1 LNERRLALIVA
12 LIGLIGI
19 SHAVIF
25 IRLAGEAPA
34 LFLAVM
40 RVGVATLVF
49 APFAWR
55 AWGTGITGRQFLLS
69 IAAGLFLALHFG
81 VWIESVQRLTIAES
95 ALLVSLAPIWVIF
108 FEFMLFGR
116 RPGRAHLVSAL
127 LCLLG
132 LAIIGWDGLQN
143 PAGDPV
149 GLLLALV
156 GGIAAAGYF
165 MAGKTVREDVP
176 TSLYVTICYGAAAL
190 ALGIGFAGTGPSL
203 DAITQ
208 TALLAAVA
216 LGLASQVVGHT
227 SYNFALGKLSPVFVA
242 ICLLGEPVMG
252 TLLGLVYLGEAI
264 PQATIIGGVPIMMGL
279 WIAVRAEM
287 RG

>member
-1 LNERRLALIVA
+1 MDSRRLALIVA
-12 LIGLIGI
+12 MIGLIGI
-19 SHAVIF
+19 SHSVIF
-25 IRLAGEAPA
+25 IRLAGDAPA

-55 AWGTGITGRQFLLS
+55 ARGGGLTGRQIALS
-69 IAAGLFLALHFG
+69 VAAGLFLALHFA

-108 FEFMLFGR
+108 LEFTLFGR
-116 RPGRAHLVSAL
+116 RPSRAHLLSAG
-127 LCLLG
+127 LCLGGVAL
-132 LAIIGWDGLQN
+132 IGFDGLTN
-143 PAGDPV
+143 PQGDPL
-149 GLLLALV
+149 GLLLALI

-176 TSLYVTICYGAAAL
+176 TSLYVTICYGVAAL
-190 ALGIGFAGTGPSL
+190 ALGIGFAGTGPDL

-208 TALLAAVA
+208 TAWMAAIA
-216 LGLASQVVGHT
+216 LGLAGQVVGHS
-227 SYNFALGKLSPVFVA
+227 SYNFAMGRLSPVFVA
-242 ICLLGEPVMG
+242 ICLLGEPVVG
-252 TLLGLVYLGEAI
+252 TLLGLAYLGEAV
-264 PQATIIGGVPIMMGL
+264 PTATLIGGIPIMIGL